1 MTDLWLVM
9 DAGGTTC
16 RLALAQGGGPVP
28 GTRRDIPTGGDPV
41 AVCVAYLAGQGVRVA
56 GAVLAGAGPVTG
68 NRLAQTL
75 ALTNVDFV
83 LDVARLRAAL
93 GCPVHL
99 VNDLVAQAHGLD
111 ALPRDVGQ
119 VLLAGTARSDHPRLL
134 AGIGTGLNAA
144 VLHGTGTTLHVPPS
158 EAGQVALPA
167 LPELAGFN
175 GLSGGPAGA
184 PAVAEDLLSGP
195 GLARLQ
201 RHLTGQVMSPAAVT
215 TDVAAAN
222 AVYAIWA
229 ETLGRWLADLALV
242 HLALGGIWLSG
253 GAITALA
260 ARLSPDDLARGL
272 RRAGAFAPLL
282 AAIPVR
288 IIAADDLALRGAAR
302 MAMHAA

>member
-1 MTDLWLVM
+1 MTDLWLIM

-16 RLALAQGGGPVP
+16 RLALAQGGAPVP
-28 GTRRDIPTGGDPV
+28 GTRRDIPTGGDP
-41 AVCVAYLAGQGVRVA
+41 AGVCAAYLAGQGVRVA
-56 GAVLAGAGPVTG
+56 GAVLAGAGPVTEG
-68 NRLAQTL
+68 WLAQTL

-83 LDVARLRAAL
+83 LDAARLRVAL

-111 ALPRDVGQ
+111 ALPHDAGQ

-144 VLHGTGTTLHVPPS
+144 VLHGTGATLHVPPS

-167 LPELAGFN
+167 LPELAGFK
-175 GLSGGPAGA
+175 GASGGPS
-184 PAVAEDLLSGP
+184 VAEDLLSGP

-201 RHLTGQVMSPAAVT
+201 RHLTGQIMSPAAVA
-215 TDVAAAN
+215 TDLAAAN
-222 AVYAIWA
+222 ATHAIWA

-253 GAITALA
+253 GAVTAMA

-272 RRAGAFAPLL
+272 RRTGAFAPLL

-288 IIAADDLALRGAAR
+288 LIAADDLALRGAAR
-302 MAMHAA
+302 MAEHAA